1 MDVDDD
7 TEEVERVQDWT
18 GRVRVF
24 ADSLDA
30 LAGDTPTDF
39 CERALLAWQGIV
51 GADQP
56 PRDSVATLIMVR
68 VAGALTQVML
78 QVALDS
84 VDTPDVRDRMT
95 RDSTQLAVKEALDA
109 IASDSESWLS
119 DGLPS
124 VEDVQRGVADTNR
137 IGSDAMATLGQRHA
151 ELEQAEQDAAK
162 DPYGAVLGFY
172 DPDRDADINFE
183 KLCSFTEAEHKRYRD
198 AHERLRKMIDSE
210 LLRHIS
216 DQSDAIM
223 DVIIAILQD
232 LKEDRVSLTDEDA
245 WDERRRKVR
254 SALISFTSALHSHK
268 DQSIRAVRDKFGR
281 KTPEEQAVFDAFND
295 LLTSSFEYRWLL
307 EMRDALLHGD
317 INGFKV
323 EFTARLHGDP
333 DANVF
338 MDRNYMLKF
347 CKEHR
352 NKPWLNPNELQGL
365 TSDPSVL
372 DMIKALEPLMGLLQ
386 DKLDAVLYP
395 DAAADA
401 NTVKELIGKFNGRQ
415 GLYAL
420 QNGPGFTHR
429 TKLPPLQRLAP
440 RVLSYAISTL
450 TEPFGLAALRFR
462 RPPYRVQPSVRPSH
476 PH

>member
-1 MDVDDD
+1 MDDD
-7 TEEVERVQDWT
+7 KEAVDEVQDWAN
-18 GRVRVF
+18 RVCAF
-24 ADSLDA
+24 ADSLGG
-30 LAGDTPTDF
+30 LPGDTPTGF
-39 CERALLAWQGIV
+39 CENALMAWQAIFTQDHPTPDSAAALIV
-51 GADQP
+51 G
-56 PRDSVATLIMVR
+56 R

-78 QVALDS
+78 QAVLDS

-95 RDSTQLAVKEALDA
+95 RGSTQQVVTEALDTIVA
-109 IASDSESWLS
+109 DSERWIS

-124 VEDVQRGVADTNR
+124 VEEVQVGIADMKQ
-137 IGSDAMATLGQRHA
+137 IGDGAVATLAQRDA
-151 ELEQAEQDAAK
+151 ELEQAEQAAAA

-172 DPDRDADINFE
+172 DPKLDADINFE
-183 KLCSFTEAEHKRYRD
+183 KLCSFTEAEHERFRD

-223 DVIIAILQD
+223 DAIIAILQD
-232 LKEDRVSLTDEDA
+232 LKDNRVSLADEDA
-245 WDERRRKVR
+245 WDERRRRVR

-268 DQSIRAVRDKFGR
+268 DQSIRAVREKFGR
-281 KTPEEQAVFDAFND
+281 KTPEEQAVFDAFDD
-295 LLTSSFEYRWLL
+295 LLTSSFDYRWLL

-323 EFTARLHGDP
+323 EFSARLHGDP

-338 MDRNYMLKF
+338 MDRNYMLCF

-352 NKPWLNPNELQGL
+352 NKPWLDLKELQNL

-372 DMIKALEPLMGLLQ
+372 DMIKALQPLLGTLQ

-395 DAAADA
+395 GAAEDA
-401 NTVKELIGKFNGRQ
+401 NTVKELISKFGGRE

-429 TKLPPLQRLAP
+429 TKLPPLHRLAP
-440 RVLSYAISTL
+440 RVLSYADQH
-450 TEPFGLAALRFR
+450 G
-462 RPPYRVQPSVRPSH
+462 H
-476 PH
+476 